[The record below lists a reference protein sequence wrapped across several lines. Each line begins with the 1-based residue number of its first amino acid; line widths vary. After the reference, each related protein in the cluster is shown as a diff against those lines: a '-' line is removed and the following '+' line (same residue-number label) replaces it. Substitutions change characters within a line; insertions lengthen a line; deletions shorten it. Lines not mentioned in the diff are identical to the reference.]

1 MYSYNLNSYL
11 YIGIYNSL
19 CLFIPFFNPLYSRY
33 LNNNP
38 PTPMSLS
45 LEQEFSIL
53 SFKQQVDSMS
63 EEQCKS
69 SLVNAYQAMLEM
81 EANYKELLKH
91 NWNL

>member
-1 MYSYNLNSYL
+1 
-11 YIGIYNSL
+11 
-19 CLFIPFFNPLYSRY
+19 
-33 LNNNP
+33 
-38 PTPMSLS
+38 MSLS